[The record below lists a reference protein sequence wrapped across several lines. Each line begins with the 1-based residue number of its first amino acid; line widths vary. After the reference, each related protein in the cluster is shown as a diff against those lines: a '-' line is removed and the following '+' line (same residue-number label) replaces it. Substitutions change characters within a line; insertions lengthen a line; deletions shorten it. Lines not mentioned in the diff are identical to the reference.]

1 MNEAEPKLEVY
12 QSLWAME
19 LRRPDGKE
27 RTLEESFEMVAA
39 AGYDGMAIDFGATD
53 IATAY
58 RAKPLFEKHKL
69 GCLLIAFP
77 GTVSALAPVLE
88 MAKEFN
94 APFVNVIGK
103 VMPIGVEGMIP
114 VVRRWIEMAET
125 AGVKIQFET
134 HRNCIIN
141 DLFAT
146 LQLLDAVPE
155 MTLSADLSHYV
166 VGREFDF
173 PVSNAMHELIRRI
186 MSRAGSFQGRVA
198 TREQVQ
204 VPIGFPQHRK
214 YLDLFLAWWEE
225 GFRMWRRRAAA
236 PSRDGVERAAGTRLN
251 FLCELGPREYAIT
264 GSDGY
269 ELSDR
274 WEEALVLREHV
285 RAIWNR
291 LDAEDRHGA

>member
-1 MNEAEPKLEVY
+1 MNSPAPKLEVY

-39 AGYDGMAIDFGATD
+39 AGYNGMAIDFGATD
-53 IATAY
+53 VATAY
-58 RAKPLFEKHKL
+58 KAKPLFEKHKL

-77 GTVSALAPVLE
+77 RSISALAPVLE

-103 VMPIGVEGMIP
+103 VMPISVEGMIP

-125 AGVKIQFET
+125 AGVTIHFET
-134 HRNCIIN
+134 HRNCLTN

-146 LQLLDAVPE
+146 IQLLDAVPE

-173 PVSNAMHELIRRI
+173 PVPHSMHELIRRI
-186 MSRAGSFQGRVA
+186 MQRAESFQGRIA

-214 YLDLFLAWWEE
+214 YLDLFLGWWEE
-225 GFRMWRRRAAA
+225 GFRMWRRRAAPGA
-236 PSRDGVERAAGTRLN
+236 RLN
-251 FLCELGPREYAIT
+251 FLCELGPRDYAIT
-264 GSDGY
+264 GADGH
-269 ELSDR
+269 ELSNR
-274 WEEALVLREHV
+274 WDEALILRDHA
-285 RAIWNR
+285 RAIWSK